1 MKEISLIKHAKGAI
15 GLRVFGL
22 GPNLKPTNGFVKLQK
37 FLDNNAFWAN
47 NIFFTK
53 HLIRPFLLKF

>member
-22 GPNLKPTNGFVKLQK
+22 GPNLKPVNGLINLQK
-37 FLDNNAFWAN
+37 LLDANAFW
-47 NIFFTK
+47 
-53 HLIRPFLLKF
+53 